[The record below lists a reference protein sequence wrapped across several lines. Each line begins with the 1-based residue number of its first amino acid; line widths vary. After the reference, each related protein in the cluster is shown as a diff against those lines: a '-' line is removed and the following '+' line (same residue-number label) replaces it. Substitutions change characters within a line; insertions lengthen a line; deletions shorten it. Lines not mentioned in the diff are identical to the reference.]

1 MKEYNFYR
9 GFDDYSTYPFDND
22 ELAISVAKSVRLIA
36 RFVQVENAETGE
48 VIWDIEDEKEDIP
61 INEVLI

>member
-22 ELAISVAKSVRLIA
+22 ELAISVAKAI
-36 RFVQVENAETGE
+36 RFGGRFIQVEDAATGK